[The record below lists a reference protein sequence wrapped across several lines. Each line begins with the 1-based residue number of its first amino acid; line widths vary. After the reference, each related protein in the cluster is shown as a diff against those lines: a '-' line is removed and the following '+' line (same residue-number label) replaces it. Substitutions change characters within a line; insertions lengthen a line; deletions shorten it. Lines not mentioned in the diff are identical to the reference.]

1 VTKSYQQTAEADA
14 QAKPAFEDA
23 LDRLEKIVEQ
33 LDDGNIPLADALTL
47 FREGNDLAATCRSLL
62 DEAERQVTEALEEAR
77 PPANAAGQ
85 RDSSKA
91 ERDLGFTGGQ
101 EEELPL

>member
-23 LDRLEKIVEQ
+23 LGRLEKIVEQ
-33 LDDGNIPLADALTL
+33 LDDGNIPLADALAL
-47 FREGNDLAATCRSLL
+47 FGEGNALAATCRSPL
-62 DEAERQVTEALEEAR
+62 DEAERQVSEALEEAR
-77 PPANAAGQ
+77 PPTNAVAR
-85 RDSSKA
+85 RDGSKA
-91 ERDLGFTGGQ
+91 EADLGLTGGQ